1 MPLRDS
7 DAIAAPRAT
16 IFPAL
21 TRSSATLRHPAQYPF
36 WKRICECIV
45 AGETPIMTT
54 SSAVE
59 GITWPHTLEAAKDEA
74 RLIQDS
80 LLPRGTLRG
89 AAFEIAFRFAPLGE
103 VGGDF
108 ADFFNLPNGLVGM
121 YMGDVVG
128 KGLIAAMYASLVM
141 GTIRGINK
149 TGEDTGAVLSLLNK
163 RLRVRPVPGR
173 YSSMIY
179 ALFDPASGVLTFSN
193 AGIPLPLLVSTDGC
207 RSLGEGGFPSGMFPD
222 ASYQLHSVQ
231 LLPGDAVLFATDGL
245 HEMRNAQNEDLSWGK
260 LKEIWTQCRC
270 KSADD
275 CLDFLF
281 DEVRTFSASGASHDD
296 ITAIVLKVP
305 S

>member
-1 MPLRDS
+1 MS
-7 DAIAAPRAT
+7 
-16 IFPAL
+16 
-21 TRSSATLRHPAQYPF
+21 
-36 WKRICECIV
+36 
-45 AGETPIMTT
+45 T

-59 GITWPHTLEAAKDEA
+59 IVAWPHTLEAARDEA

-89 AAFEIAFRFAPLGE
+89 DAFDVAFRFAPLGE

-108 ADFFNLPNGLVGM
+108 ADFFQLPNGLVGM
-121 YMGDVVG
+121 YVGDVVG

-149 TGEDTGAVLSLLNK
+149 TGEDTGAVLGLLNK

-179 ALFDPASGVLTFSN
+179 ALFNPVSGVLTFSST
-193 AGIPLPLLVSTDGC
+193 GIPLPLLVSTDSC

-222 ASYQLHSVQ
+222 ASYEIHSVQ
-231 LLPGDAVLFATDGL
+231 LAAGDAVLFATDGL

-260 LKEIWTQCRC
+260 LEEIWKQCGC
-270 KSADD
+270 KSADE

-281 DEVRTFSASGASHDD
+281 EQVREFSASGGSHDD
-296 ITAIVLKVP
+296 ITAVVLKVP
-305 S
+305 T

>member
-1 MPLRDS
+1 MS
-7 DAIAAPRAT
+7 T
-16 IFPAL
+16 SPAVD
-21 TRSSATLRHPAQYPF
+21 TVPWTQ
-36 WKRICECIV
+36 
-45 AGETPIMTT
+45 
-54 SSAVE
+54 
-59 GITWPHTLEAAKDEA
+59 TLEAARDEA

-89 AAFEIAFRFAPLGE
+89 DSFEVAFRFAPLGE

-108 ADFFNLPNGLVGM
+108 ADFFQLPNGLLGM

-149 TGEDTGAVLSLLNK
+149 TGEDTAAVLGLLNK

-193 AGIPLPLLVSTDGC
+193 AGVPLPLLVSSEGC
-207 RSLGEGGFPSGMFPD
+207 CSLGEGGFPSGMFAD
-222 ASYQLHSVQ
+222 VSYEIHSVQ
-231 LLPGDAVLFATDGL
+231 LSPGDAVLFATDGL
-245 HEMRNAQNEDLSWGK
+245 HEMRNERNEDLSWGK
-260 LKEIWTQCRC
+260 LKEIWQRCRC
-270 KSADD
+270 KSADE

-281 DEVRTFSASGASHDD
+281 DEVRAFSGSRASHDD
-296 ITAIVLKVP
+296 ITAVVLKVP
-305 S
+305 L